1 MPLWT
6 GQRGGRE
13 AGAARTAMGAEM
25 LPEALT
31 AGTVLASST
40 STLYIEVP
48 VADVAAVQRFTPF
61 APSVLH
67 SESSSPPGEE
77 RKVETPLS
85 KQSGS
90 SKKPAETGAS
100 DFTRPG

>member
-40 STLYIEVP
+40 STLYIELP
-48 VADVAAVQRFTPF
+48 VADVAAVQRFTPLPPQSCTVR
-61 APSVLH
+61 APHLQGRR
-67 SESSSPPGEE
+67 E
-77 RKVETPLS
+77 K
-85 KQSGS
+85 
-90 SKKPAETGAS
+90 
-100 DFTRPG
+100 